1 MKYRVWRGLVFVAAL
16 IPSLL
21 WIYQAMGFDLG
32 PDPAKTL
39 LDRLGLGGLMLL
51 LITLSMTPLWRLTRW
66 MGWMAVRRQLGLW
79 AFAYALLHMLVY
91 AVFLLGLDG
100 GQLLKD
106 LQRRPYILIGALA
119 LLVLLI
125 LAVTSN
131 RFCMRKLGKRW
142 KRLHRSVYAALI
154 LIVLHMFWVVRA
166 DLFEWL
172 VYACLGLLL
181 LLLRV
186 PFFSSLTSRAPRGPG
201 EHFPN

>member
-1 MKYRVWRGLVFVAAL
+1 
-16 IPSLL
+16 
-21 WIYQAMGFDLG
+21 MGFDLG
-32 PDPAKTL
+32 PDPGKTL

-51 LITLSMTPLWRLTRW
+51 LITLSMTPLWRLARW

-91 AVFLLGLDG
+91 AAFLLGLDG

-142 KRLHRSVYAALI
+142 KRLHRSVYAPL
-154 LIVLHMFWVVRA
+154 
-166 DLFEWL
+166 
-172 VYACLGLLL
+172 Y
-181 LLLRV
+181 
-186 PFFSSLTSRAPRGPG
+186 
-201 EHFPN
+201 